1 MLYYN
6 KIYTKKYEQN
16 SWNTVGETYVS
27 NTNNVLK
34 ANMLEMNNELYLII
48 SEWEK
53 IVLYKFQNS
62 DWKQIATLS
71 DTNGLNNYKVYN
83 NELYISKVDYNG
95 KNVGLFKLENGSFKN
110 LGTYYSGS
118 SFNEYAGSPNVEIIN
133 GTIYAIIIKILEILA
148 QAIKI
153 IQIMLYMKSN

>member
-1 MLYYN
+1 M
-6 KIYTKKYEQN
+6 
-16 SWNTVGETYVS
+16 G
-27 NTNNVLK
+27 
-34 ANMLEMNNELYLII
+34 
-48 SEWEK
+48 K

>member
-1 MLYYN
+1 M
-6 KIYTKKYEQN
+6 
-16 SWNTVGETYVS
+16 G
-27 NTNNVLK
+27 
-34 ANMLEMNNELYLII
+34 
-48 SEWEK
+48 K

-95 KNVGLFKLENGSFKN
+95 KNVGWFKLENGSFKN

-118 SFNEYAGSPNVEIIN
+118 SFNEYAGRPNVEIIN

-153 IQIMLYMKSN
+153 MQIML

>member
-1 MLYYN
+1 MYDAKSELSVKGYLDKVSYSKFN
-6 KIYTKKYEQN
+6 LINIYPQYDGT
-16 SWNTVGETYVS
+16 
-27 NTNNVLK
+27 
-34 ANMLEMNNELYLII
+34 ANELYLII

-153 IQIMLYMKSN
+153 IQIML

>member
-1 MLYYN
+1 
-6 KIYTKKYEQN
+6 
-16 SWNTVGETYVS
+16 
-27 NTNNVLK
+27 
-34 ANMLEMNNELYLII
+34 MLEMNNELYLII

-95 KNVGLFKLENGSFKN
+95 KKCRF
-110 LGTYYSGS
+110 
-118 SFNEYAGSPNVEIIN
+118 I
-133 GTIYAIIIKILEILA
+133 
-148 QAIKI
+148 
-153 IQIMLYMKSN
+153 